1 MLGSCSYFRRK
12 SIQSTY
18 VFITLVSNDNYGYLQ
33 LYGIVFYEIVE
44 GLSTMLNLTNMK
56 QILLTFILLIPNLGL
71 AEWEI
76 IKGNAGGDY
85 EFSYHL
91 KDIEDSEGKV
101 KLWVRQKTVNEAT
114 KSQIELDC
122 KRNTV
127 TLLIVYFFNDRNW
140 LEQGKINDVP
150 HTAYIPAGSELE
162 SLAKALC
169 K

>member
-1 MLGSCSYFRRK
+1 
-12 SIQSTY
+12 
-18 VFITLVSNDNYGYLQ
+18 
-33 LYGIVFYEIVE
+33 
-44 GLSTMLNLTNMK
+44 MK
-56 QILLTFILLIPNLGL
+56 QILLIFILLNSNLGL

-76 IKGNAGGDY
+76 IKGNTGGDY

-91 KDIEDSEGKV
+91 NDIDISEGRV

-150 HTAYIPAGSELE
+150 HTAYIPAGSQLE
-162 SLAKALC
+162 SLANALC
-169 K
+169 E